1 MLLAGLVGFAC
12 SQEAQEPLEIG
23 TAQVELRSDLA
34 LSEGQHPTTA
44 SLDEKNP
51 DSLGQSSDPIQATR
65 RISLTA
71 QTNYSQNRAYR
82 SVKRYEFLPALL
94 MDPKTQKNFAQKG
107 NVQAD
112 SSALADKHW
121 VRAGK
126 GFGVAAEEMASS
138 KMVGLD
144 HASYYFPTIASKP
157 YSKTSE
163 LLEPMVEPFKSQKP
177 LIFHHGATGFAHEPP
192 DDAVLSDDSTTFET
206 RLELSP
212 IPETQV
218 YMSSKPKTHV
228 MLAPAKN
235 RLDLMNGNEN
245 LNRARFN
252 KLP

>member
-12 SQEAQEPLEIG
+12 SQEAQESLEIG

-107 NVQAD
+107 NVQVG
-112 SSALADKHW
+112 SGTLADKPW

-126 GFGVAAEEMASS
+126 GFGVA
-138 KMVGLD
+138 VGGGW
-144 HASYYFPTIASKP
+144 SRR
-157 YSKTSE
+157 
-163 LLEPMVEPFKSQKP
+163 KP
-177 LIFHHGATGFAHEPP
+177 LASRSCVVLFP
-192 DDAVLSDDSTTFET
+192 DHCLET
-206 RLELSP
+206 VFLKRQNFWS
-212 IPETQV
+212 
-218 YMSSKPKTHV
+218 
-228 MLAPAKN
+228 
-235 RLDLMNGNEN
+235 R
-245 LNRARFN
+245 
-252 KLP
+252 